1 MTTVYLEESREA
13 YVIEAEGHATGN
25 QDVCAALSMLL
36 TMAANWT
43 VASGYEEEQVLSD
56 GYARVV
62 IPRELRGA
70 RTVFNLIKVGIDG
83 LEKNFGDFVKKGTK
97 FGQD

>member
-1 MTTVYLEESREA
+1 MTTFYLTETRDGYE
-13 YVIEAEGHATGN
+13 VKAEGHATGN

-43 VASGYEEEQVLSD
+43 IASGYEGEQVLEE
-56 GYARVV
+56 GYAVV
-62 IPRELRGA
+62 FIPKELRGA
-70 RTVFNLIKVGIDG
+70 RTVFNLIKVGIDS
-83 LEKNFGDFVKKGTK
+83 LEKNYGDFVKKGTK

>member
-1 MTTVYLEESREA
+1 MTAVNLGETRES

-25 QDVCAALSMLL
+25 QDVCAALSMLF

-43 VASGYEEEQVLSD
+43 IANGYDGEQVLEE
-56 GYARVV
+56 GHARIT
-62 IPRELRGA
+62 IPRDMRGA
-70 RTVFNLIKVGIDG
+70 RTVFNLICVGIDS
-83 LEKNFGDFVKKGTK
+83 LAKNYGDYVKKGTK